1 MTLTG
6 IGCSVTSLS
15 IMKMK
20 LDKARDWLRDAE
32 AVLITAGAG
41 MGVDSGLP
49 DFRGNQGFWNAYPAY
64 KRLGFNFVEMASPDR
79 FRDAP
84 ELGWG
89 FYGHRLDLY
98 QKTIPHAGFAK
109 LLSYAESKPHGYG
122 VFTSNVDGQFQM
134 AGFSEE
140 HIVERHG
147 SIHHLQCLEGCTEAI
162 WALGDIRVEVCA
174 DTMRAQAPLP
184 ACRSC
189 GGLARPNI
197 LMFGDWNWIAQRT
210 IEQEKRFHQ
219 WMNGLLEVPVVV
231 VEFGAGTSVLT
242 VRRFSEHTA
251 SSLSAPLVRVNPRE
265 PEVLSLGVGLPYG
278 ALEAVDRLLN

>member
-6 IGCSVTSLS
+6 IGRSVTSLS

-98 QKTIPHAGFAK
+98 QKTTPHAGFAK

-140 HIVERHG
+140 HIVECHG
-147 SIHHLQCLEGCTEAI
+147 SIHHLQCFEGCTEAI
-162 WALGDIRVEVCA
+162 WDIGDTSSRGLRGHHASSSAVARVSLLWGLGA
-174 DTMRAQAPLP
+174 SKYP
-184 ACRSC
+184 
-189 GGLARPNI
+189 
-197 LMFGDWNWIAQRT
+197 
-210 IEQEKRFHQ
+210 H
-219 WMNGLLEVPVVV
+219 
-231 VEFGAGTSVLT
+231 
-242 VRRFSEHTA
+242 VRRLELDCAKDDRTREAFPPMDEWFIR
-251 SSLSAPLVRVNPRE
+251 SSRGGGSSSVRERVFLRYDDFQNTRQ
-265 PEVLSLGVGLPYG
+265 V
-278 ALEAVDRLLN
+278 R